1 MSPDPLEILSA
12 LMDGEAVAP
21 DVLAAALLAPGAREA
36 LVAFAGLRAEL
47 AADNSSPSPGL
58 YRAMDLALG
67 RRSERARPLWRVLQG
82 AAAVVVLSLATLGA
96 LSLRARFY
104 GRGPDEPPPATRVIQ
119 FTPGVDWH
127 EGGSQ

>member
-36 LVAFAGLRAEL
+36 LVEFAGLRAEL
-47 AADNSSPSPGL
+47 AADDSSPSSGL
-58 YRAMDLALG
+58 YRAMDLAFG
-67 RRSERARPLWRVLQG
+67 RRRERARPVWRLVQS
-82 AAAVVVLSLATLGA
+82 AAAVVVLSLATLGV
-96 LSLRARFY
+96 LSLRSRFY
-104 GRGPDEPPPATRVIQ
+104 GRGPEEPPRATRVIQ

>member
-12 LMDGEAVAP
+12 LMDGEPVAP

-36 LVAFAGLRAEL
+36 LIDFAGLRAEL
-47 AADNSSPSPGL
+47 GADDARPSPRL
-58 YRAMDLALG
+58 YRAMDLGLG
-67 RRSERARPLWRVLQG
+67 RRRGRGRAMWHVLQS
-82 AAAVVVLSLATLGA
+82 AAAVVVLALATLGV
-96 LSLRARFY
+96 LSLRTRFY
-104 GRGPDEPPPATRVIQ
+104 GRGPEEPPQATRVIQ

>member
-36 LVAFAGLRAEL
+36 LVDFAGLRAGL
-47 AADNSSPSPGL
+47 TDDDSRPSSRL
-58 YRAMDLALG
+58 YRAMDLILG
-67 RRSERARPLWRVLQG
+67 QRRERARPAWRMLRG
-82 AAAVVVLSLATLGA
+82 AAAVVVLSLATLGV
-96 LSLRARFY
+96 LSLRARFHD
-104 GRGPDEPPPATRVIQ
+104 RGPQEPPPATRVIQ

>member
-36 LVAFAGLRAEL
+36 LVDFARLRAEL
-47 AADNSSPSPGL
+47 GADDSRPSPAL
-58 YRAMDLALG
+58 HRAMDKVLG
-67 RRSERARPLWRVLQG
+67 RQRGHGRPVWHLLQS
-82 AAAVVVLSLATLGA
+82 AAAVVVLALAALGA
-96 LSLRARFY
+96 MSLRTRFY
-104 GRGPDEPPPATRVIQ
+104 GRGLEEPPRATRIIQ

-127 EGGSQ
+127 EGEPR